1 MTELTPELHINM
13 QIHIDPRMPPEKLD
27 LIFAAM
33 EKHLYPPKSRK
44 PTATERIIATI
55 FPLHGTPRDAHKS
68 IYARAREGERHEERN
83 GFTHCR

>member
-33 EKHLYPPKSRK
+33 EKHLFPPKSRK
-44 PTATERIIATI
+44 PTAAERIIAAL
-55 FPLHGTPRDAHKS
+55 FPLYKTPRDAHNIHLRQHQRRS
-68 IYARAREGERHEERN
+68 S
-83 GFTHCR
+83 